1 MDPKTPG
8 EAPFKLEL
16 VDDSPRSVTATV
28 APPAEPAP
36 PPPPPPPAAHDSDR
50 FLSRATREREE
61 GVVDAAL
68 WSRALS
74 LAEGD
79 EAAAVGPY
87 LRARATV
94 LKLAHDRALADVT
107 RAAPAAAPDRAPV
120 ATPAAPAPG
129 TRRRPLLFALG
140 AVGVVVLGAIAW
152 MLLAPGAEPAPAAS
166 VPTQSEQSARVA
178 AAAVVPSPA
187 APVVDPIAELRDK
200 VASLRAAGN
209 WNVHVLYAAE
219 LTRKQPNDAAAWYE
233 LAGGYLKL
241 GQVDEA
247 FEAAKKAVALEA
259 SRAAY
264 HRELAAIYVVL
275 ERPDDALA
283 SVEQALA
290 LDAADVDT
298 LALAGTLYLKLARLP
313 EARSAFDKVLAVD
326 PANRA
331 STCGAQEVAQK
342 QGRRQDADAL
352 GKAMKAAGI
361 ECVAAS
367 QVAQAPVPPA
377 KGRASR

>member
-28 APPAEPAP
+28 APLAESAP
-36 PPPPPPPAAHDSDR
+36 LPLPTPLPAHDSDR

-87 LRARATV
+87 LRARATL

-107 RAAPAAAPDRAPV
+107 RAPAAPPERAPV
-120 ATPAAPAPG
+120 STPAAPAPG
-129 TRRRPLLFALG
+129 TRRRPLLLALG
-140 AVGVVVLGAIAW
+140 AVGVVVLGAVAW
-152 MLLAPGAEPAPAAS
+152 MLLARAPEPVPAAS
-166 VPTQSEQSARVA
+166 APMHSEQSARVA

-187 APVVDPIAELRDK
+187 APVVDPIAEVRDK

-219 LTRKQPNDAAAWYE
+219 WTRKQPNDGAAWSE
-233 LAGGYLKL
+233 LAVGYLKL

-247 FEAAKKAVALEA
+247 FEAAKKAVALDA

-264 HRELAAIYVVL
+264 HRELAAIYVAL

-342 QGRRQDADAL
+342 QGRRPDADAL

-361 ECVAAS
+361 ECVVAA
-367 QVAQAPVPPA
+367 QVAQAPVAPV